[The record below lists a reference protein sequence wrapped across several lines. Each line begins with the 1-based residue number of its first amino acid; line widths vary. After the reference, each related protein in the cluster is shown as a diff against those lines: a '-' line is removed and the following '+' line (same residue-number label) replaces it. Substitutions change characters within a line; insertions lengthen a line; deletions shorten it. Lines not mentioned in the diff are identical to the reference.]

1 MYDSHFMDKKHEF
14 NDMMSFLVMLNKSC
28 LETNGKELID
38 NFDDVTRNLEG
49 KIEDHLILY
58 RPEKLEDDREH

>member
-1 MYDSHFMDKKHEF
+1 MYDSRFMDKKHEF
-14 NDMMSFLVMLNKSC
+14 NDMMSFLVMLNKAYF
-28 LETNGKELID
+28 ETNGKELID

-49 KIEDHLILY
+49 KIEDYLNLY